1 VLSGEEGTENVWRV
15 TWEPLQIYQLIQP
28 KANPPE
34 VGNQNVKYILTGI
47 GNEEVTKSTTP

>member
-1 VLSGEEGTENVWRV
+1 VLSGEEGTGNIWRV
-15 TWEPLQIYQLIQP
+15 TWEPLQIYQQIQP

-34 VGNQNVKYILTGI
+34 VGNPNVKYILTWI